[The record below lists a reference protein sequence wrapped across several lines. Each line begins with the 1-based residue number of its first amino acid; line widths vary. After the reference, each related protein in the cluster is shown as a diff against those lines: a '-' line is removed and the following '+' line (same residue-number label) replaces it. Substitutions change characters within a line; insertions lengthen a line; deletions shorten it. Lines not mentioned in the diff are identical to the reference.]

1 MKIDK
6 LIIYWQIFK
15 NRKTVCMFIKDLSS
29 NAKDKKL
36 IVVIIL
42 GKLIYFNS
50 LQLSEAIGL

>member
-1 MKIDK
+1 
-6 LIIYWQIFK
+6 
-15 NRKTVCMFIKDLSS
+15 MFIKDLSS